1 MFTRTG
7 NAKGIDSETCA
18 QRGYRLF
25 APVYDRVFGQSLHH
39 GRKAAIEALECEPG
53 ERILELCIGSGLSLE
68 LYPSDVVLVGADL
81 SRDMLLLAA
90 RRLRQSRPEG
100 SRSLVQMDAER
111 LAFAD
116 GSFDKAVVLFGVA
129 GLPDAVRAMQEL
141 RRVCRPGARIV
152 IASRFRSGPK
162 WLRVFD
168 LLLAPLYRFIA
179 YRSDLDPSAL
189 LAKSGLDL
197 IDMRPVN
204 LLGYSSVL
212 VCRSP

>member
-1 MFTRTG
+1 MT
-7 NAKGIDSETCA
+7 SENCA

-39 GRKAAIEALECEPG
+39 GRTAAVEALECKPG
-53 ERILELCIGSGLSLE
+53 DRILELCIGSGLSLG
-68 LYPSDVVLVGADL
+68 LYPNDVTLVGADL

-90 RRLRQSRPEG
+90 RRLRRSRAEG
-100 SRSLVQMDAER
+100 ARFLVQMDAER

-116 GSFDKAVVLFGVA
+116 GSFDKAIVLFGVA

-152 IASRFRSGPK
+152 IASRFRSGPA

-168 LLLAPLYRFIA
+168 LLLAPLYRLIA
-179 YRSDLDPSAL
+179 YRSDLDPTAL
-189 LAKSGLDL
+189 LAKSGLEL

-212 VCRSP
+212 VCRSR